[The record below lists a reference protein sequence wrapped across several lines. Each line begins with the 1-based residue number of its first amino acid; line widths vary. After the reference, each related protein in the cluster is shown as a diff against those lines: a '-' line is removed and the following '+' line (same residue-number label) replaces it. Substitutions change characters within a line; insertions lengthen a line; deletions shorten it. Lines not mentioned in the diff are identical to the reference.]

1 MKRTFSALLALIMAL
16 SLCAF
21 GSGSAKA
28 SSTSDDSPQIKRI
41 SDDLIEFENVILVDD
56 DTLTMELVNFYA
68 EDWNWAEGSQSEK
81 HITVKVKNKT
91 AQEFFLNPDQF
102 YLDDE
107 AALILCVDGS
117 IAPAPGKSMKCSFM
131 VAYDTKPE
139 HKALG
144 SLDELFGLEGSFYG
158 ILSSNDGNWLNNK
171 SFTVDFSIPD
181 VLTDAAGDDS
191 EDENAQMKQQY
202 AAVIQQLAEETWF
215 FNGGSN
221 TTLNGITFTED
232 AATITQVYFDGNGKH
247 ESGSFKYSYRID
259 DENIT
264 VILKDGSE
272 LVIPYVAGEDG
283 LKLGDHEYFTTSEVD
298 AGLQGYWKVRT
309 SSFGTNEHHIYFNN
323 GTVQSE
329 SASEARGRTKGEYY
343 YYGPYKG
350 TYTLNFGGL
359 DTDMSHGHEWFFN
372 IIDGTVTVLHY
383 DHICSPSSGFPGEH
397 GYSF

>member
-1 MKRTFSALLALIMAL
+1 MKRTFSALLALIVAL

-41 SDDLIEFENVILVDD
+41 SDDLIEFENVILVDN
-56 DTLTMELVNFYA
+56 DTLTIELVNFYA
-68 EDWNWAEGSQSEK
+68 EDSNWVEGSQNEK

-91 AQEFFLNPDQF
+91 AKEFFLNPDQF
-102 YLDDE
+102 YLNDE
-107 AALILCVDGS
+107 AAWIICVDGS
-117 IAPAPGKSMKCSFM
+117 IVPAPGKSMKCSVI

-139 HKALG
+139 HTALG
-144 SLDELFGLEGSFYG
+144 SLDELFCLEGSFSG
-158 ILSSNDGNWLNNK
+158 CFISTGGSITDML
-171 SFTVDFSIPD
+171 TVDFSIPD
-181 VLTDAAGDDS
+181 VLNDETCDDS
-191 EDENAQMKQQY
+191 ENENTQMKQQY

-232 AATITQVYFDGNGKH
+232 AATITQISFDGNGKH
-247 ESGSFKYSYRID
+247 ESGSFQYSYRID

-264 VILKDGSE
+264 VALKDGSE

-309 SSFGTNEHHIYFNN
+309 SSFGTNEHHIHFNN
-323 GTVQSE
+323 GTVQYE
-329 SASEARGRTKGEYY
+329 KAAAALGGAKGDYY

-383 DHICSPSSGFPGEH
+383 GDICSPSSGFPGEN